1 MFRLHLF
8 VRKEPG
14 VRRLAIPLALML
26 ASGTATGMVTGTVAG
41 PAQAA
46 DKVTRTAECQGD
58 WLPGTPTAEDVMKG
72 EISLVGLPAYKL
84 GKTINWDASP
94 YKNRSWEFVFQS
106 LRWMGTLVVEYEN
119 TGEQR
124 YLDRA
129 TEITKDWVEHN
140 KYGARGTQPYVWKDH
155 PVSLRTQPLLCLSR
169 HVNAN
174 WLKDSLATH
183 AKLLSN
189 PSLYKKGHNHG
200 IDQDIALMGIGCR
213 YGRKDWANLASS
225 RLTSTV
231 KLDVDSQGALMEQAP
246 RYAVYVYGRLQVAMT
261 NMKACDR
268 KVPGAIA
275 ERAEAL
281 KSFIAHSTMPNG
293 YMVPIGDGSAETEP
307 KMETGTPKEEVKA
320 YRAGYVFGR
329 TAWGKPESAYYSI
342 RFGPGMKFHGHEDH
356 LGVTYYAEGRD
367 ILVDGGFHS
376 YEKSSYR
383 YWTLSPEAHNVPTVV
398 GTRFRPRTASKLAD
412 TAYGK
417 DRQAFKVT
425 DKAYG
430 VSRTRSVLVHH
441 GDDVMAVLD
450 TASGGKKV
458 SNIWRFAPSL
468 KVVSNGGGK
477 VVLGDGK
484 FKVTLLQFSS
494 CDRVGGQKVERGGKL
509 GWVSPTYLSKQAT
522 NVVVSP
528 AAKSLLTVIVPG
540 TDSPEVSC
548 SGGKV
553 TVNGVSFSAG
563 LI

>member
-1 MFRLHLF
+1 M
-8 VRKEPG
+8 
-14 VRRLAIPLALML
+14 RRLAIPLAFML
-26 ASGTATGMVTGTVAG
+26 ATGTLTGA

-84 GKTINWDASP
+84 GKSIDWAASP
-94 YKNRSWEFVFQS
+94 YRNRSWEFVFQS

-119 TGEQR
+119 TGERR

-129 TEITKDWVEHN
+129 TEIAKDWVAGN
-140 KYGARGTQPYVWKDH
+140 KYGAKGTPSYVWKDH

-169 HVNAN
+169 HVDAS

-213 YGRKDWANLASS
+213 YGREDWASLASR
-225 RLTSTV
+225 RLTGTV
-231 KLDVDSQGALMEQAP
+231 KLDVDAQGALMEQAP

-261 NMKACDR
+261 NMKACGR
-268 KVPGAIA
+268 KVPGEIA

-281 KSFIAHSTMPNG
+281 KDFIAHSTMPNG
-293 YMVPIGDGSAETEP
+293 FMVPIGDGSAETEP
-307 KMETGTPKEEVKA
+307 KMETGTPKQEVKT

-356 LGVTYYAEGRD
+356 LGVTYYAQGRD
-367 ILVDGGFHS
+367 ILMDGGFHS
-376 YEKSSYR
+376 YEKSPYR

-398 GTRFRPRTASKLAD
+398 GAKFRPRTASKLVDAS
-412 TAYGK
+412 YGK
-417 DRQAFKVT
+417 DRQAFKLT

-430 VSRTRSVLVHH
+430 VSRTRSVLVNH
-441 GDDVMAVLD
+441 GEDLMAVLD

-458 SNIWRFAPSL
+458 RNIWRFAPSL
-468 KVVSNGGGK
+468 KVVSSGGGK
-477 VVLGDGK
+477 VVLADGK

-494 CDRVGGQKVERGGKL
+494 CDPVGGQKVERGGRL

-540 TDSPEVSC
+540 TDSPKVSC

-553 TVNGVSFSAG
+553 AVDGVSFSAG
-563 LI
+563 LV

>member
-1 MFRLHLF
+1 
-8 VRKEPG
+8 
-14 VRRLAIPLALML
+14 ML
-26 ASGTATGMVTGTVAG
+26 ATGTLTGA

-84 GKTINWDASP
+84 GKSIDWAASP
-94 YKNRSWEFVFQS
+94 YRNRSWEFVFQS

-119 TGEQR
+119 TGERR

-129 TEITKDWVEHN
+129 TEIAEDWVASN
-140 KYGARGTQPYVWKDH
+140 RYGAKGTPSYVWKDH

-169 HVNAN
+169 HVDAS

-213 YGRKDWANLASS
+213 YGRKDWASLASR
-225 RLTSTV
+225 RLTGTV
-231 KLDVDSQGALMEQAP
+231 KLDVDAQGALMEQAP

-261 NMKACDR
+261 NMKACGR
-268 KVPGAIA
+268 KVPGEIA
-275 ERAEAL
+275 KRAEAL
-281 KSFIAHSTMPNG
+281 KDFIAHATMPNG
-293 YMVPIGDGSAETEP
+293 FMVPIGDGSAETEP
-307 KMETGTPKEEVKA
+307 KMETGTPKQEVKT

-356 LGVTYYAEGRD
+356 LGVTYYAQGRD
-367 ILVDGGFHS
+367 ILMDGGFHS

-398 GTRFRPRTASKLAD
+398 GATFRPRTSSKLVD
-412 TAYGK
+412 TSYGK
-417 DRQAFKVT
+417 DRQAFKLT

-430 VSRTRSVLVHH
+430 VSRTRSVLVNH
-441 GDDVMAVLD
+441 GEDLMAVLD

-458 SNIWRFAPSL
+458 STIWRFAPSL
-468 KVVSNGGGK
+468 KVVSSGGGK
-477 VVLGDGK
+477 VVLADGK

-540 TDSPEVSC
+540 TDSPKVSC

-553 TVNGVSFSAG
+553 TVDGVSFSAG

>member
-1 MFRLHLF
+1 M
-8 VRKEPG
+8 
-14 VRRLAIPLALML
+14 RRLAIPLALML
-26 ASGTATGMVTGTVAG
+26 ATGGVAV

-58 WLPGTPTAEDVMKG
+58 WLPGTPTAEDVMQG
-72 EISLVGLPAYKL
+72 EIALVGLPAYKL
-84 GKTINWDASP
+84 GKNVNWDASP
-94 YKNRSWEFVFQS
+94 YRNRSWEFVFQS

-119 TGEQR
+119 TGERR

-129 TEITKDWVEHN
+129 TEIAQDWVADN
-140 KYGARGTQPYVWKDH
+140 KYGARGTPSYAWKDH

-169 HVNAN
+169 HVNAS

-189 PSLYKKGHNHG
+189 ASLYKKGHNHG

-225 RLTSTV
+225 RLTGTV

-261 NMKACDR
+261 NMKACGR
-268 KVPGAIA
+268 KVPGEIA
-275 ERAEAL
+275 RRAEAM
-281 KSFIAHSTMPNG
+281 KDFIAHSTMPNG

-307 KMETGTPKEEVKA
+307 KMETGTPKQEVKA

-356 LGVTYYAEGRD
+356 LGVTYYAQGRD
-367 ILVDGGFHS
+367 ILMDGGFHS

-398 GTRFRPRTASKLAD
+398 GAKFRPRTASKLVD
-412 TAYGK
+412 SSYGK

-430 VSRTRSVLVHH
+430 VSRTRSVLVNH
-441 GDDVMAVLD
+441 GQDLMAVLD

-458 SNIWRFAPSL
+458 RNIWRFAPSL
-468 KVVSNGGGK
+468 KVVSSGGGK

-494 CDRVGGQKVERGGKL
+494 CDKVGGQRVERGGKL

-540 TDSPEVSC
+540 TDSPKVSC

-553 TVNGVSFSAG
+553 TVDGVSFSPG

>member
-1 MFRLHLF
+1 M
-8 VRKEPG
+8 
-14 VRRLAIPLALML
+14 RRLAIPLALTLALGTL
-26 ASGTATGMVTGTVAG
+26 AS

-58 WLPGTPTAEDVMKG
+58 WLPATPTPDEVMKG

-84 GKTINWDASP
+84 GKKIDWDASP
-94 YKNRSWEFVFQS
+94 YRNRSWEFVFHS
-106 LRWMGTLVVEYEN
+106 LRWMGGLVVEYEN

-129 TEITKDWVEHN
+129 TEIAKDWVAAN
-140 KYGARGTQPYVWKDH
+140 RYGAQGTPAYVWKDH

-169 HVNAN
+169 HVNES

-183 AKLLSN
+183 AKLLSD
-189 PSLYKKGHNHG
+189 PRLYKKGHNHG

-213 YGRKDWANLASS
+213 YGRADWANLAGR
-225 RLTSTV
+225 RLTGTV
-231 KLDVDSQGALMEQAP
+231 KLDVDAQGALMEQAP
-246 RYAVYVYGRLQVAMT
+246 RYAVYVYGRLQVAMA
-261 NMKACDR
+261 NMKACGR
-268 KVPGAIA
+268 KVPGEISR
-275 ERAEAL
+275 RAEAM
-281 KSFIAHSTMPNG
+281 KEFVAHSTMPNG

-307 KMETGTPKEEVKA
+307 KMETGTPKQEVKT
-320 YRAGYVFGR
+320 YKAGYVYGR
-329 TAWGKPESAYYSI
+329 TAWDKPDSAYYSI

-356 LGVTYYAEGRD
+356 LGVTYYAHGRD

-398 GTRFRPRTASKLAD
+398 GAKFRPRTASKLVK
-412 TAYGK
+412 TRYGK
-417 DRQAFKVT
+417 DRQAFELT

-430 VSRTRSVLVHH
+430 VSRTRSVLVNH
-441 GDDVMAVLD
+441 GDDLMAVLD

-458 SNIWRFAPSL
+458 RTIWRFAPSL
-468 KVVSNGGGK
+468 KVVSKSGGK

-494 CDRVGGQKVERGGKL
+494 CDQVGGQKVERGGKL
-509 GWVSPTYLSKQAT
+509 GWVSPTYLSKEAT
-522 NVVVSP
+522 TVVVSP
-528 AAKSLLTVIVPG
+528 AAKSLLTVVVPG
-540 TDSPEVSC
+540 TDSPKVSC

-553 TVNGVSFSAG
+553 TVDGVSFSAG